1 MKVSYM
7 FKTMTNHNYIRIFK
21 VLFLVTLINF
31 LVENTL
37 VDENSV
43 LVVDEDYMDLDSKDL
58 DVKVQQNQYTLSI

>member
-7 FKTMTNHNYIRIFK
+7 FKTMTNHNYVCIFK